1 MQLGPYSPELQSA
14 RGPVPGPSVW
24 DGWNRAAGTSTV
36 KHTAGARRLT
46 ETNIPDLTEAK
57 MHGTNLSGI
66 NAHDTGHNLY
76 LRPWYALMAPG
87 APEPLERPLPPEA
100 PELPA
105 HF

>member
-1 MQLGPYSPELQSA
+1 
-14 RGPVPGPSVW
+14 
-24 DGWNRAAGTSTV
+24 
-36 KHTAGARRLT
+36 
-46 ETNIPDLTEAK
+46 